1 MVAGVGTNARMASN
15 WGMAEAIPRWRAAQ
29 AASDQLWRVVRP
41 EALYDRPVPER
52 HRLIFYLG
60 HLEAFDWNLLAP
72 ALEQAAF
79 HPEWD
84 QLFAFGIDPVDGQL
98 PAEPAEAWPAVAAVR
113 DYNREV
119 RRRLQGGLER
129 QASAELAQRL
139 EVAIEHRWMHVE
151 TLSYLFHNLAY
162 ARKQPGPLPTAAGP
176 ASGRPL
182 VGAGPSAPA
191 ARVPLVSRPAVTA
204 RGGMLAPRR
213 GRAVFASRGRRR
225 ATGASAPAE
234 LRPPQNPRRVLGT
247 PVRGLARRFCPQ
259 AKRRDPRA
267 PKPCFRRPRAR
278 LARGDAFVAAC
289 RCAQRAHRRPGH
301 IGSGAQG

>member
-1 MVAGVGTNARMASN
+1 MASN

-204 RGGMLAPRR
+204 RGGMLAPTR
-213 GRAVFASRGRRR
+213 GPRGPKSALRLAGAAPDSFPGGGPPCGITTTPEPEAGSGDPGSQPFAPIL
-225 ATGASAPAE
+225 PAGKAA
-234 LRPPQNPRRVLGT
+234 RPPR
-247 PVRGLARRFCPQ
+247 
-259 AKRRDPRA
+259 
-267 PKPCFRRPRAR
+267 
-278 LARGDAFVAAC
+278 
-289 RCAQRAHRRPGH
+289 
-301 IGSGAQG
+301 